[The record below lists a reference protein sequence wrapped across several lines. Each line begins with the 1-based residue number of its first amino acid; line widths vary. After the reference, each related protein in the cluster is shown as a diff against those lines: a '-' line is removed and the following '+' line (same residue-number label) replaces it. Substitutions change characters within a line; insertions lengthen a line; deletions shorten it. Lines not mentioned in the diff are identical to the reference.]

1 MGLTITSKLIRSSAS
16 SHTAELEGQAL
27 ADAWSVSWLPG
38 RVLTGRQAVAAMEL
52 ADAVGQIPADCDPEV
67 YDDKFWDRV
76 DSWSAELALPGPT
89 AVMWASEPP
98 ASDREEG

>member
-1 MGLTITSKLIRSSAS
+1 MVLTITSRLIRSSTT

-38 RVLTGRQAVAAMEL
+38 RILTGRQAAAAMEI
-52 ADAVGQIPADCDPEV
+52 ADAVGQIPDDCDPEV

-76 DSWSAELALPGPT
+76 ESFSAELGLPGPT

-98 ASDREEG
+98 ASDREES